1 VSEHED
7 ETPIEPG
14 ENDEPIEDE
23 DDEELEAED
32 DEDAE
37 AEPEPEPEPEQ
48 NVDEERVEAFK
59 KIDRSFSTYRAA
71 VERNLGDEV
80 VDWLF
85 CPLCSAGA
93 VPGYFNKHDL
103 GRIPEE
109 VAANVKMVLGIAREQ
124 EYEPDSQVG
133 TCTNCGGRGK
143 TKTGSLVAEHATRTC
158 QSCRG
163 YGYVPPPGQTAGAPP
178 INGVQPEASEITNDD
193 LEQPDRDNWG
203 EPKILPDGTL
213 NDNYGKQPQFKTR
226 HPVYGITA
234 QLTGAELAGVAEAG
248 GVL

>member
-1 VSEHED
+1 MSEHENEPQGEPD
-7 ETPIEPG
+7 EIEQP
-14 ENDEPIEDE
+14 
-23 DDEELEAED
+23 DDEETFE
-32 DEDAE
+32 
-37 AEPEPEPEPEQ
+37 EPEPGDDDEQPSEPQVEPEPEQ
-48 NVDEERVEAFK
+48 QYDEERIEAFK
-59 KIDRSFSTYRAA
+59 KIDRSFGTYRSS

-80 VDWLF
+80 TDWLY

-109 VAANVKMVLGIAREQ
+109 VQANVKMVLGIAREQ
-124 EYEPDSQVG
+124 EYEPDKQVG

-158 QSCRG
+158 QTCRG
-163 YGYVPPPGQTAGAPP
+163 YGYVPPPGQTVGSPVG
-178 INGVQPEASEITNDD
+178 NGVQPEASEITNDD

-226 HPVYGITA
+226 HPVYGETRL
-234 QLTGAELAGVAEAG
+234 LTGAELAGIVEPG
-248 GVL
+248 GEL